1 MSKKKLLAEQQAHR
15 IKGAIALALLSAP
28 TILSWERTISVDVL
42 VEEVRTFLEIP
53 KTRVK
58 SILTAFKKAIAHWLP
73 AGWVTVDTKKNCV
86 TLAKNA
92 EPELAK
98 IAADYAFL

>member
-1 MSKKKLLAEQQAHR
+1 MSIKKLLAEKQAHR
-15 IKGAIALALLSAP
+15 IEGAIALAILSAP
-28 TILSWERTISVDVL
+28 TFFSWERTISVDVL
-42 VEEVRTFLEIP
+42 AEEVRTFLEIP
-53 KTRVK
+53 KARVK
-58 SILTAFKKAIAHWLP
+58 SILKAIKKAIAQWLP

-98 IAADYAFL
+98 IATDYAFL